1 MEVEAMTEEE
11 HLDDDVQP
19 MAQWV
24 RTQAALRQDAAS
36 GCLDEE
42 ALAAFVSGAGAGR
55 AEALAH
61 LTACARCRHAVAM
74 LSRLVTDER
83 IVSEVRLARGAA
95 WPRRVRWTVGVAAAA
110 AIAVL
115 LLRPSR
121 TDDLV
126 LPGSE
131 LREPPITV
139 VGGPALIA
147 PRGRVAAVTILT
159 WSHVPR
165 AARYRLRLYDSVGT
179 AVWENETTDTT
190 VTVASAIPL
199 ASGATYFWRVEAK
212 TGRNRWVASELA
224 QFTLAH
230 SGP

>member
-1 MEVEAMTEEE
+1 MNVEGN
-11 HLDDDVQP
+11 LDDDAQP
-19 MAQWV
+19 GAESV
-24 RTQAALRQDAAS
+24 RVHPALRENAS
-36 GCLDEE
+36 HGCLDED
-42 ALAAFVSGAGAGR
+42 ALAAFVSGDTGADR
-55 AEALAH
+55 ANALAH
-61 LTACARCRHAVAM
+61 LTVCARCRHAVTM
-74 LSRLVTDER
+74 LSRMLGDAR
-83 IVSEVRLARGAA
+83 IASEIRGAPGAA
-95 WPRRVRWTVGVAAAA
+95 WSRRARWTVGIAAAA

-147 PRGRVAAVTILT
+147 PRGRVAAVTNLT

-165 AARYRLRLYDSVGT
+165 AARYRFRVYDSAGT

-190 VTVASAIPL
+190 VTVPSAIPL

>member
-1 MEVEAMTEEE
+1 MNVEGN
-11 HLDDDVQP
+11 LDDDAQP
-19 MAQWV
+19 GAESV
-24 RTQAALRQDAAS
+24 RVHPALRENAS
-36 GCLDEE
+36 HGCLDED
-42 ALAAFVSGAGAGR
+42 ALAAFVSGVGAGR

-61 LTACARCRHAVAM
+61 LTTCARCRHAVAM
-74 LSRLVTDER
+74 LTRLVTDEH
-83 IVSEVRLARGAA
+83 IASEVRRSRAPA
-95 WPRRVRWTVGVAAAA
+95 WPRRVRWTVGMAAAA
-110 AIAVL
+110 AIALL